1 MEELK
6 PPKATSNHES
16 DHAEKPAA
24 KTDRVE
30 ETFAGSGPLTVRSL
44 CGGVLMGLANLV
56 PGISGGTML
65 LAAGIYPQ
73 FIDAVADVTRLRFR
87 FRSILILGCV
97 VAAAGLSILL
107 LAGVVKGMVVANRW
121 AMYSLFIGLTLGGV
135 PIVWRLAKPAS
146 TKLIVAAVCAFL
158 TLVGLAILK
167 AYDVVGSGGD
177 NIVMRFVA
185 GLAGASA
192 MILPGL
198 SGSYL
203 LMLMGQYLPIL
214 DAIDVFKEALKARDI
229 GAAMDPAL
237 NVVLPVGIGVVVGV
251 VLVGNLLK
259 WLMREHRKATLG
271 VLLGLLIGSTVGLFP
286 FQRGVKPEPGMK
298 VKGGREVTV
307 ENLDTILADLDEE
320 DYPTQ
325 YFRPSAMQVASSL
338 GLIVLGFGITMGIA
352 KVGGEE
358 EV

>member
-1 MEELK
+1 MEELEVSE
-6 PPKATSNHES
+6 PKSKHES
-16 DHAEKPAA
+16 DH
-24 KTDRVE
+24 
-30 ETFAGSGPLTVRSL
+30 SGTPDPNEQPSGATASLSVRSL

-97 VAAAGLSILL
+97 VVAAGLSILL
-107 LAGVVKGMVVANRW
+107 LAGVVKGLVIHNRW
-121 AMYSLFIGLTLGGV
+121 VMFSLFIGLTLGGV

-146 TKLIVAAVCAFL
+146 TKLIVAGICSFL
-158 TLVGLAILK
+158 MLVVLAILK
-167 AYDVVGSGGD
+167 HYGVVGSGGD

-251 VLVGNLLK
+251 VLVGNVLK

-271 VLLGLLIGSTVGLFP
+271 VLLGLLIGSTIGLFP

-298 VKGGREVTV
+298 VKGGRVVTA
-307 ENLDTILADLDEE
+307 ENLDEILADLDEE

-325 YFRPSAMQVASSL
+325 FFRPSAMQVVSSL

-358 EV
+358 DV